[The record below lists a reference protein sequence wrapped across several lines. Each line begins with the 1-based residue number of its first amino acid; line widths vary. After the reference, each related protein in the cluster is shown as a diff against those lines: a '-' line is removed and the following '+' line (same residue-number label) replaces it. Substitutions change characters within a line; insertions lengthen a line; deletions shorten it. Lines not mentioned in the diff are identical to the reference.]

1 MKIDKIKYKNF
12 KATVTTMSRKTATQH
27 GLYGFYTPNNNTIVI
42 QKDLNKRDYLDTLI
56 HEIFH
61 FVADKSG
68 IKFRNLGEEGVAKFV
83 GSEFSKILIQNPKL
97 VNVIKWCAKP

>member
-12 KATVTTMSRKTATQH
+12 KASVTTMSRKTATEH

-42 QKDLNKRDYLDTLI
+42 QKDLNKKIYLDTLI

-61 FVADKSG
+61 FVADKS
-68 IKFRNLGEEGVAKFV
+68 KVNFRNLGEEGIAKFV
-83 GSEFSKILIQNPKL
+83 GTEFSKILIQNPKL
-97 VNVIKWCAKP
+97 VNLIKRCCN

>member
-1 MKIDKIKYKNF
+1 MELKLIKYKNF
-12 KATVTTMSRKTATQH
+12 KATVTTMSRKTATEH
-27 GLYGFYTPNNNTIVI
+27 GLYGFYTPANNTIVI

-61 FVADKSG
+61 FVADKSD
-68 IKFRNLGEEGVAKFV
+68 INFKNLGEEGIAKFV

-97 VNVIKWCAKP
+97 VNLIKRCCS